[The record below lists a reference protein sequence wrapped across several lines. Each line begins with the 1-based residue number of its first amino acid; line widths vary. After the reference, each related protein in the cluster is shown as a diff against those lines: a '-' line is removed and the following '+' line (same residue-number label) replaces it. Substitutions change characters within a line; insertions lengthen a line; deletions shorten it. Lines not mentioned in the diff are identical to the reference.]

1 MTIPLGRYRLIVL
14 LTRTGRQMPW
24 EELTAVGMDD
34 RELAHL
40 NEANTRYPDVA
51 AWDNPLSRIDTRRRP

>member
-1 MTIPLGRYRLIVL
+1 MTIPFGRFRLIVL
-14 LTRTGRQMPW
+14 VTRTGREKPW
-24 EELTAVGMDD
+24 EELTAAGMDD

-51 AWDNPLSRIDTRRRP
+51 AWGGLSSRIDAQRRP

>member
-14 LTRTGRQMPW
+14 LARTGRQKPW
-24 EELTAVGMDD
+24 EELTAIGMND

-40 NEANTRYPDVA
+40 NEANTRYPGVA
-51 AWDNPLSRIDTRRRP
+51 AWGGLLSCIDSRRRP